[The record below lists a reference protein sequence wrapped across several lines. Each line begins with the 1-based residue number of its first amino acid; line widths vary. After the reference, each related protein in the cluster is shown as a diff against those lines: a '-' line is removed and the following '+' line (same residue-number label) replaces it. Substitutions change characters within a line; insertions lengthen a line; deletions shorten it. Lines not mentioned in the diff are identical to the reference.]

1 MTDFVFEKKEQVQ
14 QCLLDW
20 FIRTD
25 RQLPWR
31 KTYDPYHVWI
41 SEIMLQQTQ
50 MERGIDYFLRWLSR
64 FPDVHA
70 VAAADEHE
78 ILKYWE
84 GLGYYARARNLHVAA
99 KRISSSHGGV
109 IPCDPEVLLTLPGI
123 GPYTAA
129 AISSIA
135 CNVDIPVV
143 DANVLRVYAR
153 LFDIDSPVKSGV
165 SRKKIEE
172 LARKMLPEGRA
183 RHFNQALMDFGGLIC
198 LPRNPDCS
206 SCPVAFGCL
215 ARQRGTV
222 ADRPVMTSP
231 KRTILIEMATGILES
246 DGKLF
251 IQQRKNEDIWGGLWE
266 FPGGR
271 LEEGEDPA
279 ETVIREYREETGF
292 CVKVCGEITSVT
304 HFYTHYKVILHCYA
318 VMLAGETVQPEPH
331 LTAAQE
337 SRWVEPDEL
346 TSYAFPAGHR
356 KLLDYM
362 AAYCPELLLEPCA
375 GR

>member
-1 MTDFVFEKKEQVQ
+1 MNDFVFENKQQVQ
-14 QCLLDW
+14 QRLLDW

-50 MERGIDYFLRWLSR
+50 MERGIDYFNRWLLR

-78 ILKYWE
+78 ILKNWE
-84 GLGYYARARNLHVAA
+84 GLGYYARARNLHAAA
-99 KRISSSHGGV
+99 KIISWEYSGI
-109 IPCDPEVLLTLPGI
+109 IPCDPGELQGLPGI

-129 AISSIA
+129 AVSSIA
-135 CNVDIPVV
+135 CNTDIPVV

-153 LFDIDSPVKSGV
+153 IFDIDGQVKSGAT
-165 SRKKIEE
+165 RKKIEQ
-172 LARKMLPEGRA
+172 LAREMLPKGRA
-183 RHFNQALMDFGGLIC
+183 RQFNQALMDFGGLVC

-206 SCPVAFGCL
+206 KCPIAFGCL
-215 ARQRGTV
+215 AWQRGTV
-222 ADRPVMTSP
+222 ADRPVTTST
-231 KRTILIEMATGILES
+231 KKTILIEMATGVLES
-246 DGKLF
+246 GGKLF

-271 LEEGEDPA
+271 LEEGEEPA
-279 ETVIREYREETGF
+279 ETVVREYREETGF
-292 CVKVCGEITSVT
+292 PVKVCNDITSVI
-304 HFYTHYKVILHCYA
+304 HFYTRYKVVLHCYA
-318 VMLAGETVQPEPH
+318 VTLAGSEIQPRPQ
-331 LTAAQE
+331 LTAAQDY
-337 SRWVEPDEL
+337 RWVEAEEL
-346 TSYAFPAGHR
+346 VGYAFPAGHR
-356 KLLDYM
+356 KLMEYIAD
-362 AAYCPELLLEPCA
+362 YCPELLLEPCA